1 MASGEKEYVDFE
13 LFHPKDSRRHRL
25 VRFNLGIGS
34 ERALY
39 TVLPKEICQYL
50 GEPLGTF
57 IQFIDAEGTPSEA
70 ELWAVGVRYKDRQ
83 RMTVVIPSRNG
94 KTIMGF
100 LTLAQLGL
108 TFNLTPIRCFGDQLF
123 NSLIYDYAYDVIES
137 LYNTREALDV
147 YREVVRRFNED
158 WIDIYINNRGY
169 LLNEWKKSS
178 FVVWFI
184 TMYQF
189 SLNAAIILLLVGLY
203 PYIAIAYRQ
212 SLESLVAAYVADTHK
227 NYTEI
232 SDPLVRLDIVFEELE
247 KTGFKNI
254 VDKIFGVDK
263 DLANE
268 ISSLW
273 KELSKLFVHARGL
286 LHTFPELSSIAMG
299 LPLMAYV
306 DGDKEPLSLL
316 NNCIRRFRKVF
327 KTLFDKWSIAWGH
340 G

>member
-1 MASGEKEYVDFE
+1 MASGEKECVDFE
-13 LFHPKDSRRHRL
+13 LFHPKDSRRHQV

-39 TVLPKEICQYL
+39 TVLPEEICQYL

-57 IQFIDAEGTPSEA
+57 IQFIDAEGTPSEV

-108 TFNLTPIRCFGDQLF
+108 TFNLTPIRCFEDQLF

-147 YREVVRRFNED
+147 YREVVRQFNED

-184 TMYQF
+184 TMYQY

-254 VDKIFGVDK
+254 VDKYFGDDK

-286 LHTFPELSSIAMG
+286 LHTFPELSSIASSIAMG

-327 KTLFDKWSIAWGH
+327 KILFDKWSIA
-340 G
+340 